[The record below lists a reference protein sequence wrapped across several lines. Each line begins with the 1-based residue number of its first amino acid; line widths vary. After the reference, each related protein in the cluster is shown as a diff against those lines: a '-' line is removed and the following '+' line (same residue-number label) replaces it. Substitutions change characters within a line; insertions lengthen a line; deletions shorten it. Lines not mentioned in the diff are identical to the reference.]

1 MSNFMGFVYICKCL
15 VYHKKS
21 ALYANYSICRKVSKE
36 KKQY

>member
-15 VYHKKS
+15 VHHKKLM
-21 ALYANYSICRKVSKE
+21 LYANYSICRKVFKK